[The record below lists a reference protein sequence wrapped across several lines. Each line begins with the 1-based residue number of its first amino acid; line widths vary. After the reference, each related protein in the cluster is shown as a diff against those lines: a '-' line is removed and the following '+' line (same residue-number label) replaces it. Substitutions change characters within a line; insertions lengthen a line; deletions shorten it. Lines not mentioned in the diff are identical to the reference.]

1 MQSDGKSFIGDVF
14 LDRFNMSIRDE
25 DSILDQQY
33 EKHIFFEFWEGLKKM
48 HVKGNT
54 AHNNKELITFG
65 F

>member
-33 EKHIFFEFWEGLKKM
+33 EKQIFFEFWEGLKKCM
-48 HVKGNT
+48 
-54 AHNNKELITFG
+54 
-65 F
+65 